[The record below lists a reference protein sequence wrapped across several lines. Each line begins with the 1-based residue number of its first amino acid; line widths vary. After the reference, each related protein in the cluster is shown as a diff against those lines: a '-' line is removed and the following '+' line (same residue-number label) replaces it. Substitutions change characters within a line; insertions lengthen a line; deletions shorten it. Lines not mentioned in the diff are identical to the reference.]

1 MSFWRKEVIEFALD
15 RETQTAI
22 EEQRAWILR
31 EPANPKPYYHL
42 AQLYRVAF
50 KPDEALGLLLE
61 AVRLDPDFAEA
72 HASLAEMYV
81 LRDDYPAAW
90 RHARLAEANGVPRV
104 VEMLTR
110 NRSDT
115 NIKNI
120 SHPELPLSLSNLQ
133 RIPLFRAPPVPEP
146 PQ

>member
-1 MSFWRKEVIEFALD
+1 VSFWRKAVIDFALD
-15 RETQTAI
+15 RETLSAI

-31 EPANPKPYYHL
+31 EPASPKPYYHL
-42 AQLYRVAF
+42 AQLYRVAG
-50 KPDEALGLLLE
+50 KQEEALGLLLE
-61 AVRLDPDFAEA
+61 AVRLDPDFAGA

-110 NRSDT
+110 NGVT
-115 NIKNI
+115 
-120 SHPELPLSLSNLQ
+120 PT
-133 RIPLFRAPPVPEP
+133 
-146 PQ
+146 